1 MPIEIKEVKNKSDLK
16 TFIYLPEAI
25 HASHKNWLPPLYI
38 DEWKFFS
45 EEKNSLFQHSDT
57 ILLLA
62 FENNKAVGR
71 IMGIIPHHFNQKH
84 ELKNARFSF
93 MECYENIEIFNA
105 LINYIEKWAINKNC
119 TELIGPMAFS
129 DKEPQ
134 GFLAS
139 GFDAECMMI
148 TNHSFSYMIKYIEKS
163 GFAPH
168 VDLCQYELPIT
179 NKIIERY
186 QPLAKRVEDR
196 NGITVHEF
204 TSTRAVRRFVK
215 PVFELINN
223 SYQNIYGFSPLTDEE
238 AREFSNRFLP
248 LLDPKLIKVIS
259 NEQGK
264 VIAFVIAMPDL
275 SKGIKKA
282 RGRLLPFGWFHIL
295 RAGRKSKRL
304 VLLLGAISEEV
315 RNKGIDAVLGVKLI
329 SDAIKKGF
337 TSLDSHLIMKE
348 NYNMRRE
355 IERLDNFRLYKEY
368 RIFRKE
374 LSYKK

>member
-1 MPIEIKEVKNKSDLK
+1 M
-16 TFIYLPEAI
+16 
-25 HASHKNWLPPLYI
+25 
-38 DEWKFFS
+38 
-45 EEKNSLFQHSDT
+45 
-57 ILLLA
+57 
-62 FENNKAVGR
+62 
-71 IMGIIPHHFNQKH
+71 
-84 ELKNARFSF
+84 
-93 MECYENIEIFNA
+93 
-105 LINYIEKWAINKNC
+105 
-119 TELIGPMAFS
+119 
-129 DKEPQ
+129 
-134 GFLAS
+134 
-139 GFDAECMMI
+139 
-148 TNHSFSYMIKYIEKS
+148 
-163 GFAPH
+163 
-168 VDLCQYELPIT
+168 
-179 NKIIERY
+179 
-186 QPLAKRVEDR
+186 
-196 NGITVHEF
+196 
-204 TSTRAVRRFVK
+204 
-215 PVFELINN
+215 
-223 SYQNIYGFSPLTDEE
+223 
-238 AREFSNRFLP
+238 
-248 LLDPKLIKVIS
+248 IS